1 MTDTTTRPSGSDTD
15 IKGPGYRV
23 WFDAPARTVH
33 FEGVLRLSTS
43 EYKPIE
49 DLLDLDCQ
57 LLLDLVGV
65 LERRV
70 VQEHE
75 VVVLGLQRGRGG
87 HELGACGRVG
97 QQRGRGLGV
106 GEQLPPARV
115 FREHAGGAVSRA
127 R

>member
-49 DLLDLDCQ
+49 DLLDRV
-57 LLLDLVGV
+57 LLA
-65 LERRV
+65 
-70 VQEHE
+70 HPS
-75 VVVLGLQRGRGG
+75 LGLRMTELQFLNSSGINMLYKFAIAARKKGETETTPAQAGKSPEWEAFVTGG
-87 HELGACGRVG
+87 KQALAS
-97 QQRGRGLGV
+97 
-106 GEQLPPARV
+106 
-115 FREHAGGAVSRA
+115 FK
-127 R
+127 